1 MSPASAE
8 VIAAFIETLRRD
20 GVRDQAV
27 LDAMARVPRDL
38 FVDAAFA
45 ERAWENLPLPIACA
59 QTISQ
64 PSVVARMTEA
74 LELDSRCKVL
84 EVGAGSGYQTA
95 ILSRLARRVYSL
107 ERHGPLML
115 QAKARLEALQVANVV
130 LSHGDG
136 GLGWTQHAPFDRIL
150 AAAAAPDVPRSL
162 LDQLRPGGVMVLPIG
177 DQEDDQELLKV
188 VKSPEGEVHY
198 TTLGPVRFVPLL
210 QGTA

>member
-1 MSPASAE
+1 MSSVTAD
-8 VIAAFIETLRRD
+8 VIDAFIETLRRD
-20 GVRDQAV
+20 GVRDEAV
-27 LDAMARVPRDL
+27 LGAMAHVPRDL

-45 ERAWENLPLPIACA
+45 QRAWENLPLPIACA

-95 ILSRLARRVYSL
+95 ILARLARRVYAL
-107 ERHGPLML
+107 ERHEPLMI
-115 QAKARLEALQVANVV
+115 QARDRLAALNISNVV

-136 GLGWTQHAPFDRIL
+136 GLGWERHAPFDRIL
-150 AAAAAPDVPRSL
+150 AAAAAPDVPRPL
-162 LDQLRPGGVMVLPIG
+162 LDQLRPGGIMVLPIG
-177 DQEDDQELLKV
+177 DQEEEQELLKV
-188 VKSPEGEVHY
+188 AKNSEGEVNY

-210 QGTA
+210 SGIE